1 MTFPVVLAV
10 ALVVYGTA
18 INVARVRDVVYV
30 QLNIAAAAIVV
41 VVTSSVADASLAD
54 IGLDPPTVPAVAAAL
69 AVVGAGAVAVPALVR
84 LGRRS
89 ERVAVLLQ
97 DERVRHLDRAGVIA
111 AATLRI
117 PVGTAAFEE
126 IAFRGALLA
135 AFSTT
140 LSTPAAVLA
149 SSTAFGLWHLAPT
162 SRYLEANRVRE
173 RVRPLVVA
181 VVATTLAGVGLC
193 VLRLA
198 SGGLLLPWAVHA
210 TVNGGGLVAA
220 HLHQREGRRR
230 G

>member
-18 INVARVRDVVYV
+18 INLAPVRGVLYV
-30 QLNIAAAAIVV
+30 QLNVAAAAIVV
-41 VVTSSVADASLAD
+41 LVMSSVADAGPGA
-54 IGLDPPTVPAVAAAL
+54 IGLDVPTVRAVAAAS
-69 AVVGAGAVAVPALVR
+69 AVVVAGAASVPALVR

-89 ERVAVLLQ
+89 ERVAVLLA
-97 DERVRHLDRAGVIA
+97 DERVRDLDRAGVIV

-126 IAFRGALLA
+126 IAFRGALLT

-162 SRYLEANRVRE
+162 LRYLEANRVRE
-173 RVRPLVVA
+173 RLRPLVGA
-181 VVATTLAGVGLC
+181 VVATTLAGVALC
-193 VLRLA
+193 LLRLA

-210 TVNGGGLVAA
+210 TVNVGGLVAA
-220 HLHQREGRRR
+220 HLHQRGDGQR